1 MPAEARAW
9 KCKGDGQLPCPDDV
23 VGIVHSRGRKPT
35 ACDHC
40 KKSRKAR
47 QARERR
53 KGYAD
58 PALDIEDSSSAPV
71 DPEPSK
77 VTEVPL
83 YDPNRVYNQHA
94 RRGKYPLD
102 LRGCPDPAT
111 DLPAARVWVCRHVF
125 GVEPYSWQK
134 REFEAIGGR
143 PRPSQAYVQ
152 LGRKNGKSMFA
163 VLFIL
168 TEMILVPR
176 TAAYAVSDSERNLNS
191 AMVRELKTL
200 ISRSPAADNAFVVTN
215 SIVEYPHNGS
225 FFEVRPNKFAA
236 TQSINP
242 SLVVMDEVHL
252 QKSDE
257 MWNGFLLSDPGDVN
271 FQVLGITT
279 PGYDLASFAHTL
291 YQRVKSGD
299 KSIYGRVF
307 EPKNL
312 ECELDDRDAW
322 FESNPRLEDFPKFE
336 EVLQQQ
342 LESGMPEH
350 EFRRFRL
357 GIWTATASAWLP
369 YGAWDACSTGRV
381 LTPGD
386 LDPNEDAWLGFD
398 GSFSGDSTALIVG
411 VGTHISVAGHWEN
424 PGRKG
429 WRVPRDEVEATV
441 TAWMAA
447 HRRVKILAD
456 PPYWTREIGEW
467 QQRWP
472 SRVMEFSTHVRAR
485 MAPACTTF
493 HAAVM
498 DRTLTHDGNK
508 ALARHVSNAVVK
520 PSPQG
525 DYITKP
531 DPTSPA
537 KIDLAVAAVLAFS
550 ASSAAEK
557 RRSPAG
563 VF

>member
-1 MPAEARAW
+1 M
-9 KCKGDGQLPCPDDV
+9 PCPKNFA
-23 VGIVHSRGRKPT
+23 GIAAGRGRNPKR
-35 ACDHC
+35 CDEC
-40 KKSRKAR
+40 KRKYDTWRHA
-47 QARERR
+47 ERR
-53 KGYAD
+53 AEVR
-58 PALDIEDSSSAPV
+58 AESIELEELLFTPEH
-71 DPEPSK
+71 PEPSK

-94 RRGKYPLD
+94 RRGKRPID
-102 LRGCPDPAT
+102 LTGCPDPAK
-111 DLPAARVWVCRHVF
+111 DLPAAREWVCRQVF
-125 GVEPYSWQK
+125 GIDPYSWQV
-134 REFEAIGGR
+134 REFRALGGR
-143 PRPSQAYVQ
+143 PRPRQAYVQ

-200 ISRSPAADNAFVVTN
+200 IARSPAADAAFVVTN
-215 SIVEYPHNGS
+215 SAVEYPHNGS

-257 MWNGFLLSDPGDVN
+257 MWNGFVLSDPGDVD
-271 FQVLGITT
+271 FLVLGITT
-279 PGYDLASFAHTL
+279 PGYDLSSFAHTL
-291 YQRVKSGD
+291 YQRVKAGD
-299 KSIYGRVF
+299 SSLYGRVF
-307 EPKNL
+307 EPRNL
-312 ECELDDRDAW
+312 ECELDDVEAW
-322 FESNPRLEDFPKFE
+322 HESNPRLEDFPGFVD
-336 EVLQQQ
+336 VLRGQ
-342 LESGMPEH
+342 LEAGMPEH

-369 YGAWDACSTGRV
+369 YGAWDARNVGRV

-386 LDPNEDAWLGFD
+386 LDPNEEAWLGFD
-398 GSFSGDSTALIVG
+398 GSFSGDSTALVVG
-411 VGTHISVAGHWEN
+411 VGTHVSVAGHWEN

-429 WRVPRDEVEATV
+429 WRVPRDEVEATI
-441 TAWMAA
+441 TAWMSA
-447 HRRVKILAD
+447 HRRVKLLAD

-472 SRVMEFSTHVRAR
+472 GRVLEFPTHTRQR
-485 MAPACTTF
+485 MAPACTAF

-498 DRTLTHDGNK
+498 DGTLTHDGNRS
-508 ALARHVSNAVVK
+508 LARHVSNAIVK
-520 PSPQG
+520 TSPQG

-537 KIDLAVAAVLAFS
+537 KIDLAVAAVIAFN
-550 ASSAAEK
+550 ASSAATK
-557 RRSPAG
+557 KRSPAG

>member
-1 MPAEARAW
+1 M
-9 KCKGDGQLPCPDDV
+9 LL
-23 VGIVHSRGRKPT
+23 T
-35 ACDHC
+35 
-40 KKSRKAR
+40 
-47 QARERR
+47 
-53 KGYAD
+53 
-58 PALDIEDSSSAPV
+58 PV

-77 VTEVPL
+77 VSEVAP
-83 YDPNRVYNQHA
+83 YDPLRVYNQHA
-94 RRGKYPLD
+94 RRGKRPLD
-102 LRGCPDPAT
+102 LTGCPDPAT

-125 GVEPYSWQK
+125 GVEPYRWQI
-134 REFEAIGGR
+134 REFQALGCR
-143 PRPSQAYVQ
+143 PRPRQAYVQ

-168 TEMILVPR
+168 TEMILVPS
-176 TAAYAVSDSERNLNS
+176 THAYAVSDSERNLNS

-200 ISRSPAADNAFVVTN
+200 IARSVAADSAFVVTN
-215 SIVEYPHNGS
+215 SLVEYPHNGS

-252 QKSDE
+252 QKTDE
-257 MWNGFLLSDPGDVN
+257 IWNGFLLSDPGDVD
-271 FQVLGITT
+271 FLLLGITT

-291 YQRVKSGD
+291 YQRVKAGD
-299 KSIYGRVF
+299 RTIYGRVF
-307 EPKNL
+307 EPANL
-312 ECELDDRDAW
+312 ECELDDEQAW
-322 FESNPRLEDFPKFE
+322 AESNPRLEDSPSFV
-336 EVLQQQ
+336 EVLRGQ

-357 GIWTATASAWLP
+357 GIWTATESAWLP
-369 YGAWDACSTGRV
+369 YGAWDARATGRK

-386 LDPNEDAWLGFD
+386 LDPSVDAWLGFD
-398 GSFSGDSTALIVG
+398 GSFSGDSTALVVG
-411 VGTHISVAGHWEN
+411 VGTHIAVAGCWEN

-429 WRVPRDEVEATV
+429 WRVPRDEVDATI
-441 TAWMAA
+441 TAWMSA
-447 HRRVKILAD
+447 HRRVKLLAD
-456 PPYWTREIGEW
+456 PPYWTREVGEW

-472 SRVMEFSTHVRAR
+472 GRVLEFPTHVRAR
-485 MAPACTTF
+485 MAPACTAF

-498 DRTLTHDGNK
+498 DGTLTHDGDRR
-508 ALARHVSNAVVK
+508 LARHVANAIVK

-537 KIDLAVAAVLAFS
+537 KIDLAVAAVVAFS
-550 ASSAAEK
+550 ASSAAQRK
-557 RRSPAG
+557 RSPAG